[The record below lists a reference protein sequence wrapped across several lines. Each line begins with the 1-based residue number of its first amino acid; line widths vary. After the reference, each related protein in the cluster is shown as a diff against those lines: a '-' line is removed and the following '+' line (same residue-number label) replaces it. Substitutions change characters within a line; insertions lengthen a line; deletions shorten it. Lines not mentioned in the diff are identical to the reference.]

1 MIEIKNKYYFYIL
14 ALSISL
20 NIVVASYMILSRK
33 SNDSLVSD
41 CIIYNITGNGI
52 LGNDSVNLMKIYLNN
67 LYDTSSSLFNK
78 TLASIKEYRSSLDE
92 YFNNESKNLSL
103 SRTITIKAENIKH
116 FKKFYE
122 DLVSYI
128 NDFRRI
134 IYKIEIVKKFF

>member
-1 MIEIKNKYYFYIL
+1 
-14 ALSISL
+14 
-20 NIVVASYMILSRK
+20 
-33 SNDSLVSD
+33 
-41 CIIYNITGNGI
+41 
-52 LGNDSVNLMKIYLNN
+52 MKIYLNN

-103 SRTITIKAENIKH
+103 SRAITIKAENTKH

-134 IYKIEIVKKFF
+134 IYKIEIVKNFFNSI